1 MDNDLAAKLDRLV
14 FQRDITQYADRIHV
28 LPGPGLGDRWDFC
41 KRKLAELN
49 QQLTVAWND
58 EARTHVQQELER
70 YQKELVHIEEK
81 LAEQPPME
89 LSAAPVQI
97 ETDARPVELPE
108 AARGKSGGADGRRAE
123 IREYKSR
130 YGLKNY
136 GNVAHHMKKNWNDRT
151 VIDEFISGT
160 GRPKDAEIIRNAL
173 AKNALI

>member
-1 MDNDLAAKLDRLV
+1 MTGRQSATPSAAALLREYGGSCKRGAMDNDLAAKLDRLV

-81 LAEQPPME
+81 LAEQ
-89 LSAAPVQI
+89 
-97 ETDARPVELPE
+97 
-108 AARGKSGGADGRRAE
+108 
-123 IREYKSR
+123 
-130 YGLKNY
+130 
-136 GNVAHHMKKNWNDRT
+136 
-151 VIDEFISGT
+151 
-160 GRPKDAEIIRNAL
+160 
-173 AKNALI
+173 